1 MGKAM
6 NILQQMAQPIV
17 PRFETPHGN
26 QIPPAL
32 KPLSAAT
39 GRPLRWSRLRWFKGD
54 FELRAGDDSV
64 GTLSFHSLWSYHL
77 ATATSADGT
86 WTFKR
91 TGFWRPEITVR
102 ASGSD
107 DDIAV
112 FRYNM
117 WKKGGCLEFR
127 DGRKFRFTDKRW
139 ATRFEIR
146 SDRDAVLMSLR
157 ANSWTDSSAEVE
169 TGPEAE
175 RLPEQSLLLL
185 FGWYLA
191 ILTRNDAA
199 GA

>member
-1 MGKAM
+1 M
-6 NILQQMAQPIV
+6 NTLPQMAQPIG
-17 PRFETPHGN
+17 PRFETPRGH
-26 QIPPAL
+26 QIHPAM
-32 KPLSAAT
+32 KPISEAT
-39 GRPLRWSRLRWFKGD
+39 DLPLRWNRLRWFKGD

-64 GTLSFHSLWSYHL
+64 GTLSFHSMWSYL

-102 ASGSD
+102 VSGGD
-107 DDIAV
+107 ADIAV
-112 FRYNM
+112 FRYNT
-117 WKKGGCLEFR
+117 WKNGGWLEFR
-127 DGRKFRFTDKRW
+127 DGRKFRTTDKRW

-146 SDRDAVLMSLR
+146 SDRDEVLMSLH
-157 ANSWTDSSAEVE
+157 ASSWTDSSAEVE
-169 TGPEAE
+169 LGPEAG